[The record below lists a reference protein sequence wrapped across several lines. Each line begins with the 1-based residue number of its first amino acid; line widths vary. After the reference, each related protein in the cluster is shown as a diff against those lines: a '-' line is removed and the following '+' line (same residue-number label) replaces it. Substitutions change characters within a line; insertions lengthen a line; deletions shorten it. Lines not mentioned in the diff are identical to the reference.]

1 MTAEDR
7 MAQAWRIIFY
17 ALAIGVALVVG
28 FTVKAFAQDHKH
40 LPQHEALHH
49 RFYKL
54 WKMPTNR
61 AVSCCND
68 QDCKP
73 AEAYMKDGRWYARHE
88 GDEGPFNLIPKE
100 RVDMGLPDSPESPD
114 FRAHLC
120 GARYGG
126 GFNNNEFT
134 VFCFIAGSGG

>member
-1 MTAEDR
+1 MDNAER
-7 MAQAWRIIFY
+7 FLTFLATCLVAMCLFLGMAY
-17 ALAIGVALVVG
+17 
-28 FTVKAFAQDHKH
+28 VKAWAQEHRHPK
-40 LPQHEALHH
+40 QHEALHH
-49 RFYKL
+49 KFYKH

-88 GDEGPFNLIPKE
+88 GDEGPFTLIPKE
-100 RVDMGLPDSPESPD
+100 RVDIGLPDSPEPPD
-114 FRAHLC
+114 FRSHLC
-120 GARYGG
+120 GMRYGG
-126 GFNNNEFT
+126 INGELT

>member
-1 MTAEDR
+1 MKNSESWVAFLAAIFIGLIILFLFTIPVR
-7 MAQAWRIIFY
+7 AQEHRHP
-17 ALAIGVALVVG
+17 
-28 FTVKAFAQDHKH
+28 K
-40 LPQHEALHH
+40 QHEALHH
-49 RFYKL
+49 KFYKL

-88 GDEGPFNLIPKE
+88 GDEGPFTLIPKE
-100 RVDMGLPDSPESPD
+100 RVDIGLPDSPEPPD
-114 FRAHLC
+114 FRSHLC
-120 GARYGG
+120 GMRYGG

-134 VFCFIAGSGG
+134 VFCFIAAPGG

>member
-1 MTAEDR
+1 MEPAER
-7 MAQAWRIIFY
+7 WLTVAAAFYIALIILFLFTIPVRAQHR
-17 ALAIGVALVVG
+17 
-28 FTVKAFAQDHKH
+28 H
-40 LPQHEALHH
+40 LPQHEEIHH
-49 RFYKL
+49 KFYKQ

-88 GDEGPFNLIPKE
+88 GDDGPFTLIPKE
-100 RVDMGLPDSPESPD
+100 RVDIGLPDSPEPPD
-114 FRAHLC
+114 FRSHLC
-120 GARYGG
+120 GMRYG
-126 GFNNNEFT
+126 GFNNGEFT

>member
-1 MTAEDR
+1 MEPAER
-7 MAQAWRIIFY
+7 WLAFIVVCIVLLFGASLYPLLAQEHR
-17 ALAIGVALVVG
+17 
-28 FTVKAFAQDHKH
+28 HP
-40 LPQHEALHH
+40 PQHEAIHH
-49 RFYKL
+49 KFYKL

-88 GDEGPFNLIPKE
+88 GDDGPFTLIPKE
-100 RVDMGLPDSPESPD
+100 RVDIGLPDSPEPPD
-114 FRAHLC
+114 FRSHLC
-120 GARYGG
+120 GMRYGG
-126 GFNNNEFT
+126 NNGELT